1 MAMIAGQLALLGM
14 HASNSYLVAKK
25 PEILSQLLVNTFW
38 VAVVL
43 GIPVAII
50 TVVVDRMIGQSV
62 EIHAPVMFILFL
74 APINLLFICVTNL
87 AVGVHRPQLY
97 NLLVILNGVVFLTLA
112 AFGMLATTGPLFFL
126 SAFAFASVAVSTIG
140 IVLLLRGHAIRWR
153 FDRALFTTGI
163 GLGIRAHVATLIAY
177 VVTRVGVVVLR
188 HYGAFSDVGHWSVAM
203 QVHDTLMIL
212 PGTIG
217 LLLYPAWLRANPEA
231 RWAGLNTSLFWLAL
245 AMGAICAVMAILAP
259 PLIVLAFGAP
269 FEPAG
274 QILVALLP
282 SAFFLALTSIVSQ
295 FLTALGVPIAQLL
308 GWGVTLVLQVLLSVL
323 MVERY
328 GVQGVAYAQS
338 TCAAFI
344 CLWLY
349 ITAKRHAKIDRSRAT
364 SSAVL

>member
-1 MAMIAGQLALLGM
+1 
-14 HASNSYLVAKK
+14 
-25 PEILSQLLVNTFW
+25 
-38 VAVVL
+38 
-43 GIPVAII
+43 
-50 TVVVDRMIGQSV
+50 
-62 EIHAPVMFILFL
+62 
-74 APINLLFICVTNL
+74 
-87 AVGVHRPQLY
+87 
-97 NLLVILNGVVFLTLA
+97 
-112 AFGMLATTGPLFFL
+112 
-126 SAFAFASVAVSTIG
+126 
-140 IVLLLRGHAIRWR
+140 
-153 FDRALFTTGI
+153 
-163 GLGIRAHVATLIAY
+163 LGIRAHVATLIAY

-203 QVHDTLMIL
+203 QVHDALMIL

-269 FEPAG
+269 YEPSG

-282 SAFFLALTSIVSQ
+282 GAFFLALTSIVSQ
-295 FLTALGVPIAQLL
+295 FLTAVGAPIAQLV
-308 GWGVTLVLQVLLSVL
+308 GWGVTLAVQVLLSIL

-338 TCAAFI
+338 ACAAFI

-349 ITAKRHAKIDRSRAT
+349 IIAKRHAKIDSSHAT